1 MAALIMQGATDA
13 MDLDVLLLEIKKLT
27 EYN

>member
-1 MAALIMQGATDA
+1 MAALIMQGAIDA
-13 MDLDVLLLEIKKLT
+13 MDLDVLLLAIKKIT

>member
-1 MAALIMQGATDA
+1 MAALIMQGAIDA

>member
-1 MAALIMQGATDA
+1 MAALIMQGAIDA
-13 MDLDVLLLEIKKLT
+13 MDLDVLLLAIKKLT

>member
-1 MAALIMQGATDA
+1 MAALIMQGAIDA
-13 MDLDVLLLEIKKLT
+13 MDLDVLLLTIKKLT